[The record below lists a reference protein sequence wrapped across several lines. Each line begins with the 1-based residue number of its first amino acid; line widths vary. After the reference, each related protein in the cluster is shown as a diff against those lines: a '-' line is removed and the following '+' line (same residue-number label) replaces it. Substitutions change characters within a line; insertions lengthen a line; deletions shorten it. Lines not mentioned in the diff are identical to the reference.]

1 MIEGMI
7 VPIVNVLL
15 PMVVS
20 WKAPEKYAKLTTLV
34 LVLYAN
40 RLLLVV
46 VVILIVLMVSL
57 SRTVM
62 GVM

>member
-7 VPIVNVLL
+7 VPSVNVLL
-15 PMVVS
+15 PIVVS
-20 WKAPEKYAKLTTLV
+20 WKATEKYAKLTTLV
-34 LVLYAN
+34 LVLYTN

-46 VVILIVLMVSL
+46 VVIFTVLMVSL
-57 SRTVM
+57 SRAVM